1 VTPLNPAYT
10 SVQVVA
16 ALNHVSAKCYVLS
29 SDIILPHREP
39 KSAGTL
45 LSTVLR
51 EAERG
56 DLVSLLVDN
65 STGAHHGHEFEVSAR
80 YEKLLSSYQGMRLPV
95 ENKIKNS
102 DYATIQFTSGTTSS
116 PKAACLTHRNVLN
129 NGIFVGLGM
138 ELTELDIVCC
148 PPPLYHCFGLVLG
161 IIATMAWGMWHF
173 ALYWILRAW
182 IS

>member
-1 VTPLNPAYT
+1 MTPLNPAYT
-10 SVQVVA
+10 PAQVVA

-29 SDIILPHREP
+29 TDIILPHRQP
-39 KSAGTL
+39 KSASAL
-45 LSTVLR
+45 LAAVIQ
-51 EAERG
+51 EVEKH

-65 STGAHHGHEFEVSAR
+65 STGVHHEHEFGVSAR
-80 YEKLLSSYQGMRLPV
+80 YEELLSCNLGKRLPFHD
-95 ENKIKNS
+95 NIRNS

-129 NGIFVGLGM
+129 NGILVGLGM

-161 IIATMAWGMWHF
+161 IIATMAWGTCYF
-173 ALYWILRAW
+173 GPYVAIQTR

>member
-10 SVQVVA
+10 PGQVIA
-16 ALNHVSAKCYVLS
+16 ALNHVAAKCYVLS
-29 SDIILPHREP
+29 TEIVLPHRQP
-39 KSAGTL
+39 KSAAPL
-45 LSTVLR
+45 LSDVLQGT
-51 EAERG
+51 ERD
-56 DLVSLLVDN
+56 DLALLLVDN
-65 STGAHHGHEFEVSAR
+65 CTGIYGKHDFAVTAR
-80 YEKLLSSYQGMRLPV
+80 YEQVLSSNRGKRLPIREEV
-95 ENKIKNS
+95 KNS

-161 IIATMAWGMWHF
+161 IIATMAWGNV
-173 ALYWILRAW
+173 ALLSLRD
-182 IS
+182 SSRELS